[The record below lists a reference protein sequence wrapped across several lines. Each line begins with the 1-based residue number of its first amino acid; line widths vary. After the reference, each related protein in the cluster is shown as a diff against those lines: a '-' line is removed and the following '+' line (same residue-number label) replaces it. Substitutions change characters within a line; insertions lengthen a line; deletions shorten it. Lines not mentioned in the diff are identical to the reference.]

1 MLREE
6 TGVTA
11 VNEPEQLA
19 NEHVDVTRRYF
30 LELGAAGAVAL
41 STSRLWAQGPDDN
54 SKRLLEEAISKLE
67 YLTRDENY
75 INFGR
80 GTPPPHELPPEKLRE
95 VGLTRETWHLEVVP
109 DPESNAKVENPL
121 SKASG
126 TALNWDGLMKLAEKH
141 AVRFL
146 SVTSCTN
153 VPRPC
158 GMGLWEGVPLRD
170 VVWLARPTG
179 NVRRVFYYGYHNDD
193 PKQRFQSSL
202 PIGRVLEDP
211 PGEHPVILAYKL
223 NDQWLT
229 AKRGGPVRMLVPG
242 SYGNASVKWLQ
253 RVLLTNSFQANDTYA
268 LENNDT
274 DSTLKTCARFL
285 STPKTMKAGE
295 PAPITGVAQVGMS
308 GLSKVQYWVC
318 PRGEPLSK
326 DDPHFTKADWK
337 DATILPPPQQHWG
350 GGVPDGKLPPVPRQI
365 DPATGKP
372 HTWPMRHAVVHWATL
387 LKIERAGE
395 YDLRCRTIDAN
406 RIAQPMPRP
415 FPKSGN
421 NTIQAVKIVVATP

>member
-1 MLREE
+1 M
-6 TGVTA
+6 
-11 VNEPEQLA
+11 NEREQLTR
-19 NEHVDVTRRYF
+19 EHADVTRRYF

-41 STSRLWAQGPDDN
+41 STSRLWAGGQDN
-54 SKRLLEEAISKLE
+54 DSERLLNEAVSKLE
-67 YLTRDENY
+67 YLTREENFVNY
-75 INFGR
+75 GR

-95 VGLTRETWHLEVVP
+95 VGLVRETWQLEVLP
-109 DPESNAKVENPL
+109 DPESDAKVELPL
-121 SKASG
+121 SKAQG
-126 TALNWDGLMKLAEKH
+126 TALTWDGLMKLAEKC

-146 SVTSCTN
+146 SVMSCTN
-153 VPRPC
+153 GSRPC

-229 AKRGGPVRMLVPG
+229 AKRGGPVRMLVPDA
-242 SYGNASVKWLQ
+242 YGNASVKWLQ
-253 RVLLTNSFQANDTYA
+253 RIILTNNHQANDTYA
-268 LENNDT
+268 LWNNDT
-274 DSTLKTCARFL
+274 DSALKTCARFIY
-285 STPKTMKAGE
+285 TPKTMKAGE
-295 PAPITGVAQVGMS
+295 PAPVMGVAQVGMS
-308 GLSKVQYWVC
+308 GLSKVQYWLYL
-318 PRGEPLSK
+318 RGEPLPK
-326 DDPHFTKADWK
+326 DDPYFTTADWK
-337 DATILPPPQQHWG
+337 DATILPPPQKWG
-350 GGVPDGKLPPVPRQI
+350 GGLPDGKLPPVPRQI

-372 HTWPMRHAVVHWATL
+372 HHWPMRNAVAHWATL
-387 LKIERAGE
+387 LRVERPGE

-406 RIAQPMPRP
+406 GIAQPMPRP

-421 NTIQAVKIVVATP
+421 NAIQTVKIVVATP